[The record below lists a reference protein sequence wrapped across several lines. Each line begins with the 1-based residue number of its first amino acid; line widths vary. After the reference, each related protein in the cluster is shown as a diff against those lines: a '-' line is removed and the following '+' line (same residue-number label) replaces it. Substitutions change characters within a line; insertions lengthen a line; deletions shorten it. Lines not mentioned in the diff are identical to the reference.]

1 MKYLA
6 ECVTGKLLQVDTLMK
21 GSNSV
26 KSLQVSVLTCAWD
39 VVKYDIF
46 YFFYWQ
52 RAMEEYLDSSF
63 VKKCCAVCFIFVLN
77 ICSKPP
83 LTPL

>member
-1 MKYLA
+1 MAALQKQLELKLKYLA

-46 YFFYWQ
+46 YFFTGQEQWKNTWIALLSRNVVQ
-52 RAMEEYLDSSF
+52 
-63 VKKCCAVCFIFVLN
+63 FVLF
-77 ICSKPP
+77 
-83 LTPL
+83 LY